1 MSIKRMTIDL
11 DSNIHAELKS
21 ICAINQLSMKEV
33 LTEKII
39 EFIQEMK
46 SQNNNQ
52 TNNNLKEEY
61 YGKY

>member
-1 MSIKRMTIDL
+1 MNIKRMTIDL
-11 DSNIHAELKS
+11 DINIHAELKS

-46 SQNNNQ
+46 SKNNNQ
-52 TNNNLKEEY
+52 TNNNLKEE
-61 YGKY
+61 

>member
-1 MSIKRMTIDL
+1 MELKRMTIDL

-52 TNNNLKEEY
+52 TNNNLKEE
-61 YGKY
+61 

>member
-46 SQNNNQ
+46 SQNNKQ
-52 TNNNLKEEY
+52 TNNNLKEE
-61 YGKY
+61 

>member
-1 MSIKRMTIDL
+1 MELKRMTIDL

-46 SQNNNQ
+46 SQNNKQ
-52 TNNNLKEEY
+52 TNNNLKEE
-61 YGKY
+61 

>member
-1 MSIKRMTIDL
+1 MNIKRMTIDL

-46 SQNNNQ
+46 NQNNNK
-52 TNNNLKEEY
+52 TNNNLKEE
-61 YGKY
+61 

>member
-33 LTEKII
+33 LTDKII

-52 TNNNLKEEY
+52 TNNNLKEE
-61 YGKY
+61 

>member
-52 TNNNLKEEY
+52 TNNNLKEE
-61 YGKY
+61 

>member
-1 MSIKRMTIDL
+1 MELKRMTIDL

-52 TNNNLKEEY
+52 TNNNLKE
-61 YGKY
+61 G

>member
-1 MSIKRMTIDL
+1 MELKRMTIDL

-46 SQNNNQ
+46 SQNNNK
-52 TNNNLKEEY
+52 TNNNLKEE
-61 YGKY
+61 

>member
-1 MSIKRMTIDL
+1 MELKRMTIDL

>member
-21 ICAINQLSMKEV
+21 VCAINQLSMKEV
-33 LTEKII
+33 LTEKIL

-46 SQNNNQ
+46 RQNNKQ
-52 TNNNLKEEY
+52 TNNNLKEE
-61 YGKY
+61 

>member
-1 MSIKRMTIDL
+1 MNIKRMTIDL

-33 LTEKII
+33 LTDKII

-46 SQNNNQ
+46 NQNNNQ
-52 TNNNLKEEY
+52 TNNNLKEE
-61 YGKY
+61 

>member
-1 MSIKRMTIDL
+1 MELKRMTIDL

-46 SQNNNQ
+46 SQNNSQ
-52 TNNNLKEEY
+52 ANNNLKE
-61 YGKY
+61 G

>member
-21 ICAINQLSMKEV
+21 VCAINQLSMKEV

-46 SQNNNQ
+46 LQNKKNNQ
-52 TNNNLKEEY
+52 INNLTNKE
-61 YGKY
+61 